1 MSKNQS
7 SELPVLMVAFVTGE
21 NVSPVG
27 VPILRFY
34 VHGDYYLLW
43 EGEELLKAA
52 LIESVKQGNNASIIS
67 LSFAVEVL
75 PMSEKPIRR
84 RKG

>member
-21 NVSPVG
+21 NVSSVG
-27 VPILRFY
+27 LPILRFY

-43 EGEELLKAA
+43 EGEEL
-52 LIESVKQGNNASIIS
+52 GN
-67 LSFAVEVL
+67 
-75 PMSEKPIRR
+75 PPP
-84 RKG
+84 